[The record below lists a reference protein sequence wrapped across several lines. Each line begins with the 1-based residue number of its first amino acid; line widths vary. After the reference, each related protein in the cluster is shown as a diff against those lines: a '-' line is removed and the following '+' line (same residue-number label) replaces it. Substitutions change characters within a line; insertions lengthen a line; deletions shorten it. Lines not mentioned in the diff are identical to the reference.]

1 MPVKQVAPKTIT
13 VDKSQ
18 APINLDEGSDE
29 LEFFDGLSQEPKGDD
44 WVLAMWRGTP
54 FSQKGKHKQKVNGI
68 EAVFPLNRLRLT
80 PYYFVCSARNSGNVD
95 FVEDHRVGAKNM
107 KMVRNMP
114 DFKIESVVPKQY
126 NSKEKIMDY
135 VEKIKKERGK
145 TLELA
150 VTQL

>member
-1 MPVKQVAPKTIT
+1 
-13 VDKSQ
+13 
-18 APINLDEGSDE
+18 
-29 LEFFDGLSQEPKGDD
+29 
-44 WVLAMWRGTP
+44 
-54 FSQKGKHKQKVNGI
+54 
-68 EAVFPLNRLRLT
+68 
-80 PYYFVCSARNSGNVD
+80 
-95 FVEDHRVGAKNM
+95 M